1 MIQIL
6 YRFFL
11 PNTSGVYLYK
21 SLSRMCTVGL
31 FNRERLLL
39 TRAIN
44 QKRIEL
50 DTNLRRKHITVQI
63 PDIKGFK

>member
-1 MIQIL
+1 
-6 YRFFL
+6 
-11 PNTSGVYLYK
+11 
-21 SLSRMCTVGL
+21 MCTVGL

-39 TRAIN
+39 TRAID
-44 QKRIEL
+44 QKRLEL